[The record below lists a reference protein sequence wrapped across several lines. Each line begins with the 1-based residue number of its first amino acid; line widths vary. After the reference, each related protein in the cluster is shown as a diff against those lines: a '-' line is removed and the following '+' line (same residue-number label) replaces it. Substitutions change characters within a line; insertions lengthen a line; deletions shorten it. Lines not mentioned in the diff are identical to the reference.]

1 MRGLKII
8 GVLFV
13 FAFTSCTN
21 SNTPEN
27 VIEQFYKAV
36 KAEDYDKAKTFLS
49 ASSKKT
55 ADLLS
60 GNMEVTLGGLDL
72 KNVDCITKGLTSDC
86 DCFVEG
92 KDKPIAIS
100 VLKESGEWKIDI
112 KESLMDNLNG
122 LLDNFNI
129 DLKNVDVNGLLDVG
143 QKLIEGNTEK
153 LNELIE
159 NTDTDKVIESLNAID
174 TSLNITKENVEEFMQ
189 KIQDGLN
196 KENKK

>member
-36 KAEDYDKAKTFLS
+36 KADDYDKAKTFLS

-55 ADLLS
+55 ADLIS
-60 GNMEVTLGGLDL
+60 GDMEVTLGGLDL
-72 KNVDCITKGLTSDC
+72 KNVDCITEGMSSDC

-92 KDKPIAIS
+92 KEKPVAIS
-100 VLKESGEWKIDI
+100 VLKENGEWKIDI

-122 LLDNFNI
+122 LFDNFNI
-129 DLKNVDVNGLLDVG
+129 DLKNVDVNGLLDAG
-143 QKLIEGNTEK
+143 KKLIEGNSEK
-153 LNELIE
+153 VNELIKNIDPE
-159 NTDTDKVIESLNAID
+159 KVIESLKSID
-174 TSLNITKENVEEFMQ
+174 SNIDVTKENVEEFM
-189 KIQDGLN
+189 KIVEDGLN